1 LFPAILCTTL
11 FASRSSRLIA
21 LPCIAFAIFLVSSL
35 AASATVF
42 LADPARSPCSPGHGR
57 RPHPPL
63 ACLLLAALMLW
74 RISGLGG
81 SQESARNSGFDPLAA
96 LSPGTATA
104 SARILRDSRLAAG
117 GIPML
122 ELEITQIEG
131 SRGVRV
137 SAGGLSLTCQATASA
152 YRGQRVQMEIES
164 RIQPD
169 GGFVVVA
176 VPGSIIIQDSSGFS
190 AARMRILQRVDGN
203 LRAQPLKIRNYVR
216 AVVLG
221 DRSGLGTGLTGIF
234 RQAGLMH
241 MLVLSGFHLGIMYV
255 VVRKL
260 LPGVFGPFIRELL
273 SLTAVWGFIWMV
285 GPGPSAYRAAVSI
298 SIHAMIRLSGW
309 RISSDHQ
316 LAIIWML
323 MLAIV
328 PRWARD
334 MGTYLSFAA
343 IWGLSQLSGPL
354 ELLLHRLNYRL
365 ATIRAFHGPGR
376 AGLFRRIAGIIL
388 PSVAAQLAV
397 APLTLVFFSTA
408 SPQGIAATPVILPL
422 FYLSIA
428 LSTALLLIPAGLPAI
443 GLLISRLLSAII
455 RLIEILCIP
464 FAAVGSW
471 IDGVPMG
478 ILCFGMLVIWALM
491 AWFILDCSR
500 SGLLVSCSHVELRL
514 GGGTSALPAGPGHG
528 NAEKIRTELHD
539 QSVGEG
545 KNRIADAAAGW
556 IAGLGG
562 GSRARG
568 NHQADA

>member
-42 LADPARSPCSPGHGR
+42 LTDPARSPCSPGHGR

-63 ACLLLAALMLW
+63 ACLLLAMLMLW
-74 RISGLGG
+74 RISGPGG
-81 SQESARNSGFDPLAA
+81 SQESARNFGFDPQAA

-137 SAGGLSLTCQATASA
+137 SADDLSLTCPATASA

-176 VPGSIIIQDSSGFS
+176 VPGSIIFQDSSGIS

-221 DRSGLGTGLTGIF
+221 DRSGLGTGLTGMF

-408 SPQGIAATPVILPL
+408 SPRE
-422 FYLSIA
+422 
-428 LSTALLLIPAGLPAI
+428 
-443 GLLISRLLSAII
+443 SRRRQSSC
-455 RLIEILCIP
+455 R
-464 FAAVGSW
+464 
-471 IDGVPMG
+471 
-478 ILCFGMLVIWALM
+478 CF
-491 AWFILDCSR
+491 
-500 SGLLVSCSHVELRL
+500 
-514 GGGTSALPAGPGHG
+514 TSASLCRRHFY
-528 NAEKIRTELHD
+528 
-539 QSVGEG
+539 
-545 KNRIADAAAGW
+545 
-556 IAGLGG
+556 
-562 GSRARG
+562 
-568 NHQADA
+568 